1 MSSAPPHP
9 TRRTVLA
16 AALAASLTVGL
27 TAPPALARQTTHP
40 FQNPAL
46 PLQARVDDLLGR
58 LTLDEKIAMLHQY
71 QPGIPRLGIKPF
83 KTGTEALHGIAW
95 STDRNANGTV
105 RTAQGTVFPQSVGL
119 GSTWNPALLEQV
131 GTVVGTE
138 ARGYHAVDSDVWGLQ
153 LWAPVVNLLRDPRWG
168 RNEEGYSEDALLT
181 GMLSTA
187 YGHGIQGDHSQYL
200 RAAPVLKHYMAN
212 NNEIRR
218 DTTSS
223 NLPPRV
229 KHEYDEP
236 AFKAAISADAATGVM
251 SAYNLVNGRPMT
263 AHPDHNDVV
272 RKWTDKTL
280 FNVTD
285 AGGPNN
291 LTGSQKY
298 YATQAEASAAIIK
311 AGLDSFTVDD
321 TNSAKTIAAVKQ
333 ALEQKLLTEA
343 DIDRAVGHILAI
355 RTRLGEF
362 DPDGGPY
369 GRITKDV
376 INAPAH
382 RALARRAAVEGTVL
396 LKNDGALPLD
406 AAKTGKVAVVGP
418 LSQTLYTDWYSGSL
432 PYKVTPLDGIRARLG
447 GKGTVTG
454 TEGVDRI
461 ALKDVASGKYVVAG
475 ADADGDALKAAGDE
489 AGPAAQFDVF
499 DWGQGV
505 VTLRSVANGKTVGR
519 YNWGSTVVNDQEQ
532 PNGWFVQQMFKLED
546 AGDGRVLLRYAG
558 YEKAYDW
565 ADPATT
571 YLKVGDGGV
580 LELARKENA
589 STFAKEVISSGVDSA
604 VNAAKGADAAVV
616 VVGSMPFINGRED
629 HDRTTMA
636 LAEGQSELIRAVRE
650 ANPNTVVIV
659 ENSYP
664 TTLNWEQENVPA
676 ILWTSHAG
684 AETGNALAAVLFG
697 DADPSGRL
705 PQTWYRSEDD
715 LPGILDYD
723 IIKRDRTYLYYKGTP
738 LYPFGHGLSYA
749 TFEYGRPVVS
759 DRSVSGRDTVTV
771 SVDVTNTG
779 KIAGQEVVQLYTR
792 QRTSRNK
799 QPLRQLRAFR
809 KISLG
814 PGQKTTVRLTFK
826 AADLAHWDVTRNR
839 WVVESAVHDLMV
851 GASSADIRGR
861 AALTVN
867 GEKIPPR
874 DLSRQTRA
882 IDFDDY
888 EGVELVDESKTRGE
902 AVGGSS
908 GDWIK
913 FADAALGN
921 GPRTFTA
928 KVANAGAEGSIQ
940 IRIGSPTGRLAGT
953 AKVASTGDVYAYTT
967 TTAALTGATGRQDV
981 YLVFDGDMR
990 ISAFSLK

>member
-1 MSSAPPHP
+1 
-9 TRRTVLA
+9 VLA

-27 TAPPALARQTTHP
+27 TASPALARQKAHP

-46 PLQARVDDLLGR
+46 PVEARVDDLLGR

-83 KTGTEALHGIAW
+83 KTGTEALHGVAW
-95 STDRNANGTV
+95 STDRNAGGAV
-105 RTAQGTVFPQSVGL
+105 RTAQGTVFPQAIGL
-119 GSTWNPALLEQV
+119 GSTWNPDLLKQV

-138 ARGYHAVDSDVWGLQ
+138 ARGYHAIDPEVWGLQ

-181 GMLSTA
+181 GVLSTA
-187 YGHGIQGDHSQYL
+187 YGRGIQGDHPRYL
-200 RAAPVLKHYMAN
+200 RAAPVLKHYLAN

-229 KHEYDEP
+229 KREYNEQ

-263 AHPDHNDVV
+263 AHPDHDDVV
-272 RKWTDKTL
+272 RTWTDKTL

-291 LTGSQKY
+291 LTGSQRY
-298 YATQAEASAAIIK
+298 YATQAEANAAALK

-321 TNSAKTIAAVKQ
+321 TDSSKTIAAIKE
-333 ALEQKLLTEA
+333 ALDRKLLTEA
-343 DIDRAVGHILAI
+343 DIDRAVGRILTI

-369 GRITKDV
+369 GKITKDV
-376 INAPAH
+376 INAPEH
-382 RALARRAAVEGTVL
+382 RALARRAAIEGTVL
-396 LKNDGALPLD
+396 LKNDGVLPLN
-406 AAKTGKVAVVGP
+406 AAETGKVAVVGP

-432 PYKVTPLDGIRARLG
+432 PYKVTPLDGVRARLG
-447 GKGTVTG
+447 DKGAVTAA
-454 TEGVDRI
+454 EGVDRI

-489 AGPAAQFDVF
+489 AGPTAQFDVF

-505 VTLRSVANGKTVGR
+505 VTLRSVANGKLVGR
-519 YNWGSTVVNDQEQ
+519 YDGGPTMVNDQEQ

-565 ADPATT
+565 ADPATA

-580 LELARKENA
+580 LELAAKEDA
-589 STFAKEVISSGVDSA
+589 SLFAKEVISSGVDTA
-604 VNAAKGADAAVV
+604 VKAAEDADAAIV

-636 LAEGQSELIRAVRE
+636 LAEGQAELIKAVRK
-650 ANPNTVVIV
+650 ANPNTVVVV

-664 TTLNWEQENVPA
+664 TTLTWEQKNVPA
-676 ILWTSHAG
+676 IVWTSHAG

-705 PQTWYRSEDD
+705 PQTWYRSEEE
-715 LPGILDYD
+715 LPDILDYD

-759 DRSVSGRDTVTV
+759 SRSVSGRDTVTV
-771 SVDVTNTG
+771 SVEIANTG
-779 KIAGQEVVQLYTR
+779 EVAGQEVVQLYSH
-792 QRTSRNK
+792 QRASRNK
-799 QPLRQLRAFR
+799 QPLKQLRAFR

-826 AADLAHWDVTRNR
+826 AADLAHWDVTRNK
-839 WVVESAVHDLMV
+839 WVLESAVHDLMV

-861 AALTVN
+861 AVLKVN

-874 DLSRQTRA
+874 DLGRPTRA

-888 EGVELVDESKTRGE
+888 EGVELVDETKTRGE
-902 AVGGSS
+902 AVEGSS
-908 GDWIK
+908 GDWIR
-913 FADAALGN
+913 FADAALGK
-921 GPRTFTA
+921 GPRTFAA
-928 KVANAGAEGSIQ
+928 KVANAGKEGAIQ
-940 IRIGSPTGRLAGT
+940 IRLGSPTGRLVGT
-953 AKVASTGDVYAYTT
+953 ATVPSTGDVYAYTDV
-967 TTAALTGATGRQDV
+967 TAALTGATGRRDV
-981 YLVFDGDMR
+981 YLVFKGDLR
-990 ISAFSLK
+990 ISTFSLR